1 MNKEESKEKTFYITT
16 PIYYVNDVPHIGHA
30 YTTIAADVLARY
42 KRLCGYEVIFAT
54 GTDEHGQKIVRSA
67 EKVNLTPQQLTD
79 NVVLK
84 FQKLWPLLNIKYDD
98 FIRTTESRHI
108 AVVQKLFEKLY
119 QQGDIYKGE
128 YEGWYCVPCE
138 TFWTE
143 TQLTDNTCP
152 DCGRKIEK
160 IKEEGYFFKMSKY
173 AERLLSFIEKNPKS
187 IQPEVRKNEIVS
199 FIKGGL
205 KDQSVTRTK
214 KSLQWG
220 IDVPFDPNHVI
231 YVWYDALI
239 NYLTVAGYLS
249 DEEKFRKYWP
259 ADIHLVG
266 KDIIRFH
273 TVIWF
278 TMLMAAGIEPPRMV
292 FAHGWW
298 TIEGGKMS
306 KSKGNVVDPYKM
318 VEEFGADIFRYFL
331 MREVSFGQDG
341 NFSKDLLIK
350 RNNYDLA
357 NDLGNLVSRTVA
369 MITQYFD
376 KKIPNLTDE
385 IEKVDDE
392 LSELAKDTIVTYNQ
406 KLNELSINVA
416 LETIWQFIRR
426 TNRYIDQ
433 TKPWILGKD
442 ESKKSRLS
450 NIMVNLAESIRLIT
464 IMIYPFMPVK
474 AKEIWKQLGI
484 KTDLDKINIQEDLL
498 WGKLEPG
505 TVVKPGKSI
514 FPRIDKK
521 EKKNAEVKEINK
533 IKTVPQKEMI
543 SYEDF
548 QKLDLRIAK
557 VMGAEE
563 IKGTDRLLKITLEI
577 GEEKRTIVAGIKE
590 HYNAEEIIGK
600 KIVVVYNLQP
610 VKLRGIESN
619 GMLLAASD
627 NKHVV
632 LLTVDKDI
640 SDGSIIR

>member
-1 MNKEESKEKTFYITT
+1 MNEEESKEKTFYITT

-84 FQKLWPLLNIKYDD
+84 FKKLWPLLNIKYDD

-533 IKTVPQKEMI
+533 IKTIPQKEMI

>member
-84 FQKLWPLLNIKYDD
+84 FKKLWPLLNIKYDD

-273 TVIWF
+273 TIIWF

-357 NDLGNLVSRTVA
+357 NDLGNLVSKTVA
-369 MITQYFD
+369 MITKKKK

-385 IEKVDDE
+385 TEKVDDE

-610 VKLRGIESN
+610 VNLRGIESN

>member
-173 AERLLSFIEKNPKS
+173 ADRLLSFIEKNPKS

-385 IEKVDDE
+385 TEKVDDE

-610 VKLRGIESN
+610 VQLRGIESN

>member
-84 FQKLWPLLNIKYDD
+84 FKKLWPLLNIKYDD

>member
-533 IKTVPQKEMI
+533 IKTIPQKEMI

-610 VKLRGIESN
+610 VQLRGIESN